1 MTNTEPT
8 STPPTDKSLKLTAYF
23 AERERDGSRFLADAM
38 FDLFAER
45 RVTTSVMLRGISGF
59 GHQRF
64 IRTDESLTLS
74 EDPSVAI
81 AAVDTPRTISALADD
96 VISMTRSG
104 LITLERARLLD
115 GAGAVAL
122 PDVDDAV
129 KLTIYAG
136 RNRRVNGIPVYKAVC
151 AVLHRNRLD
160 GVSVFLGVDGTS
172 HGDRRRAHFLGRNI
186 DVPLMIIAIGSAE
199 RVRKSVADL
208 QAVLDRPLMTVE
220 RVRLC
225 KREGKLL
232 SGPPSLPDVDE
243 HGRPLWQKLMVFT
256 SEADRQDGVP
266 IHRALVRKLW
276 ESGTASGATVLRGV
290 WGYQGDREPHGDR
303 LFQFGRQVP
312 VMTVVVDTPRSIA
325 ASFRIVDDLTAG
337 SGLVTCEMVP
347 ALVATDDGRS
357 HGTTEL
363 AEYRY

>member
-1 MTNTEPT
+1 MTGT
-8 STPPTDKSLKLTAYF
+8 SRNYTSLKLTAYF
-23 AERERDGSRFLADAM
+23 AERERDGSRFLADSL
-38 FDLFAER
+38 FDLFAQR

-64 IRTDESLTLS
+64 IRSDESLTLS

-81 AAVDTPRTISALADD
+81 AAVDTPKTINALADD
-96 VISMTRSG
+96 VIAMTPSG

-115 GAGAVAL
+115 GPGAAVAL

-136 RNRRVNGIPVYKAVC
+136 RNRRVNGTPVYKAVC
-151 AVLHRNRLD
+151 ELLHRNRLD

-172 HGDRRRAHFLGRNI
+172 RGDRRRAHFLGRNI

-199 RVRKSVADL
+199 RVQRSVADL
-208 QAVLDRPLMTVE
+208 NSVLDRPLMTVE

-225 KREGKLL
+225 KRAGNLMAE
-232 SGPPSLPDVDE
+232 PPSLPDADE

-256 SEADRQDGVP
+256 SEADRHDGVP

-290 WGYQGDREPHGDR
+290 WGFQGDRKPHGDR
-303 LFQFGRQVP
+303 LFQYGRQVP

-337 SGLVTCEMVP
+337 RGLVTCEMVP
-347 ALVATDDGRS
+347 ALVATDDGHS